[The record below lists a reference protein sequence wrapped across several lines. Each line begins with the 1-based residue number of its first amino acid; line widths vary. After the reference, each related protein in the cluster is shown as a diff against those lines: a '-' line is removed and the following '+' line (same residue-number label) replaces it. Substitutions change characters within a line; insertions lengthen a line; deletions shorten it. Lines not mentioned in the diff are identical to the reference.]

1 MGMDIAIDLSQN
13 AAGCINVGP
22 ACQDQHQPDSPEF
35 TLHHSISKKFT
46 IQNLFV
52 LWKKFVGPAFDGYQ
66 LIWELKTPE
75 HGRNRAE
82 LLYQLFNMAG
92 N

>member
-46 IQNLFV
+46 IQNLFGKGTNPIIDPPIKIYSACIV
-52 LWKKFVGPAFDGYQ
+52 S
-66 LIWELKTPE
+66 
-75 HGRNRAE
+75 
-82 LLYQLFNMAG
+82 LYFLTI
-92 N
+92 